1 VWPIGNTQE
10 GEVGHLASPLHEATV
25 QRIYAELTV
34 ASQWFA
40 GYYPNTLTM
49 DVKVLSAEVEAND
62 IAMLID
68 NCFTHVCFQL
78 ACVTGTAQER
88 WTGIWRPEELRR
100 LPIVPKRNSWG
111 LAWSLHK

>member
-1 VWPIGNTQE
+1 MKPRFNVYN
-10 GEVGHLASPLHEATV
+10 
-25 QRIYAELTV
+25 AELTV
-34 ASQWFA
+34 ASQWFT
-40 GYYPNTLTM
+40 GYCPNTEKPL
-49 DVKVLSAEVEAND
+49 DVKVLVAEVEAND

-100 LPIVPKRNSWG
+100 LPVMPQRNSWG
-111 LAWSLHK
+111 LAWSLYK